1 MIHDGSRPA
10 QEHPGS
16 WHVLFIRMFP
26 GHTPSPG
33 LGYGELEAP
42 APSQALELS
51 LSYRADPLSQGHF
64 VAGAEPVP
72 AWWEPA
78 ASTAAPGAP
87 AQPRTVLPAVP
98 HKGKARLVAPYG

>member
-1 MIHDGSRPA
+1 MFHDGSRPA

-16 WHVLFIRMFP
+16 WHVLFIRTLP
-26 GHTPSPG
+26 GHT
-33 LGYGELEAP
+33 LGPRTWLWELEAP
-42 APSQALELS
+42 ALSQALELS
-51 LSYRADPLSQGHF
+51 LSCRADTLSQEPF

-87 AQPRTVLPAVP
+87 
-98 HKGKARLVAPYG
+98 HS